1 MTTAAIESTP
11 SNEHEAAEIERAS
24 ATALAFVR
32 RFIWA
37 LR

>member
-1 MTTAAIESTP
+1 MTAAIESATIT
-11 SNEHEAAEIERAS
+11 EHEAAEIESAN

-32 RFIWA
+32 RFNQA